1 MRKHG
6 AKNKLKDTEREDSNY
21 MGLAVPMLLAAVIS
35 IAIPLQQANAQLTFG
50 NPPINLSNNPTN
62 SFRPGVAVSG
72 NNVYVVW
79 HDGIS
84 GNYEVFFKKSTDGG
98 ATFSSPINL
107 SNNRTESTSGQI
119 SVSGNNVYVI
129 WQEGHLENIEILFKR
144 MGT

>member
-72 NNVYVVW
+72 NNVYV
-79 HDGIS
+79 
-84 GNYEVFFKKSTDGG
+84 
-98 ATFSSPINL
+98 
-107 SNNRTESTSGQI
+107 
-119 SVSGNNVYVI
+119 I